1 MRRWTSS
8 VRNALVRDDSGIS
21 LAELMITISLT
32 LIVLAAAYAF
42 VGVLRK
48 GQDVSDREA
57 ALANALGNPV
67 ARMQEIVVQNNAID
81 KNPAPTPWLVALRTD
96 QDLNDDLEQH
106 TFTATNAG
114 TITELGYNLDS
125 GGNRTGA
132 PFLTATIGSDNTN
145 VDKSNHPAGS
155 APLFT
160 YLDAMGVEIT
170 DMARVPTE
178 TKAIRISV
186 RATVADR
193 TLTDTST
200 VQFRNRD

>member
-8 VRNALVRDDSGIS
+8 VRNVLVRDDRGIS

-32 LIVLAAAYAF
+32 LIVLAAAWAF
-42 VGVLRK
+42 AGALRK

-67 ARMQEIVVQNNAID
+67 ARMQEIVLQNNAID
-81 KNPAPTPWLVALRTD
+81 KNPAPTPWLVAVRTD
-96 QDLNDDLEQH
+96 QDLNDVLEQH
-106 TFTATNAG
+106 TFAATSAG

-132 PFLTATIGSDNTN
+132 PFVTGDIGTDNTN
-145 VDKSNHPAGS
+145 VGDG

-160 YLDAMGVEIT
+160 YLDAAGAKIT
-170 DMARVPTE
+170 NMDEVPTKA
-178 TKAIRISV
+178 KAIRISI
-186 RATVADR
+186 RATVAER

>member
-8 VRNALVRDDSGIS
+8 VRNTLVRDDRGIS

-32 LIVLAAAYAF
+32 LIVLAAAWAF
-42 VGVLRK
+42 AGALRK

-67 ARMQEIVVQNNAID
+67 ARMQEIVLQNNAID
-81 KNPAPTPWLVALRTD
+81 KNPAPTPWLVAVRTD
-96 QDLNDDLEQH
+96 QDLNDVLEQH
-106 TFTATNAG
+106 TFAATSAG

-132 PFLTATIGSDNTN
+132 PFVTGDIGTDNTN
-145 VDKSNHPAGS
+145 VGDG

-160 YLDAMGVEIT
+160 YLDAAGAKIT
-170 DMARVPTE
+170 NMDEVPTKA
-178 TKAIRISV
+178 KAIRISI
-186 RATVADR
+186 RATVAER

>member
-8 VRNALVRDDSGIS
+8 VRNTLVRDDRGIS

-42 VGVLRK
+42 ASALRK

-57 ALANALGNPV
+57 ALANAMGNPV
-67 ARMQEIVVQNNAID
+67 ARMQEIVIQNNAID
-81 KNPAPTPWLVALRTD
+81 KNPAPTPWMVALRTD
-96 QDLNDDLEQH
+96 QDLNDVLEQH

-132 PFLTATIGSDNTN
+132 PFVTATIGTDNTN
-145 VDKSNHPAGS
+145 VGDNHPTDS

-160 YLDAMGVEIT
+160 YLNAAGAEIT
-170 DMARVPTE
+170 DMDQVPTD